1 MGYVLVENN
10 TAVPYSLQQL
20 REAHP
25 NTSFPKNPSAESLA
39 EFNVFP
45 LNYDPQPDFDIVE
58 PDTIEQRIGGEGVD
72 ENGDPIEGFYGWWQ
86 SWTGRNRTPEELRP
100 AMIVTMRQARLALLQ
115 ENKLADVIAAIAA
128 LPDGEREAAEI
139 QWEYGSTVER
149 LSPLVVSLIPA
160 LGLTDET
167 MDDLFELAKTL

>member
-1 MGYVLVENN
+1 MGYVLVEND

-20 REAHP
+20 RDAHP

-72 ENGDPIEGFYGWWQ
+72 ENGEPIEGFYGWWQ
-86 SWTGRNRTPEELRP
+86 SWTGRNRTPEEKRVGVS
-100 AMIVTMRQARLALLQ
+100 VTMRQARLALNQQGLLTLVQ
-115 ENKLADVIAAIAA
+115 DAIA
-128 LPDGEREAAEI
+128 LIPEPDKTKI
-139 QWEYGSTVER
+139 QIEWEYASEVDRNSSWVAT
-149 LSPLVVSLIPA
+149 LQPA
-160 LGLTDET
+160 LGVTDEQ
-167 MDDLFELAKTL
+167 MDDLFKLAGTL

>member
-1 MGYVLVENN
+1 MGYVLVEND

-20 REAHP
+20 RDAHP

-72 ENGDPIEGFYGWWQ
+72 EEGNPVPGFYGWWQ
-86 SWTGRNRTPEELRP
+86 SWTGRNRTPEEKRGNMKVSP
-100 AMIVTMRQARLALLQ
+100 RQARLALNAAGL
-115 ENKLADVIAAIAA
+115 LANVDAAIAA
-128 LPDGEREAAEI
+128 MDEPDKTIVTLE
-139 QWEYGSTVER
+139 WEYATEIDR
-149 LSPLVVSLIPA
+149 LSSWVISMGVA
-160 LGLTDET
+160 LGLTEQELDNLFVVAA
-167 MDDLFELAKTL
+167 DL

>member
-1 MGYVLVENN
+1 MGYVLVEND

-20 REAHP
+20 RDAHP

-72 ENGDPIEGFYGWWQ
+72 ENGEPIEGFYGWWQ
-86 SWTGRNRTPEELRP
+86 SWTGRNRTPEEKALTKCIFKVKHLFTCNGDNVISNLSFP
-100 AMIVTMRQARLALLQ
+100 IILKNIV
-115 ENKLADVIAAIAA
+115 V
-128 LPDGEREAAEI
+128 
-139 QWEYGSTVER
+139 GSC
-149 LSPLVVSLIPA
+149 
-160 LGLTDET
+160 
-167 MDDLFELAKTL
+167 